1 MNLVNQSAFLKALG
15 WSLLDSL
22 WQMGALW
29 LIYVLLTANGKR
41 FNARQRHTLALLSL
55 AGGSLWFLTTLVI
68 NFYKAAAAPEVVTLV
83 VNAGEIAP
91 SAVKGNI
98 ATWLEPVL
106 PFLSV
111 AYLLI
116 TVCLF
121 FRFYHQYRYTRRL
134 FHQGLQKAN
143 PELRVFLQQAV
154 QHMSI
159 HRKVNI
165 WLSTLVDTPLTIGFW
180 KPIILLPI
188 AAVNNLSIEQTEA
201 IILHELNHIR
211 HNDYLVN
218 LLIACTDIIL
228 FFNPFAQLFS
238 GVIRRE
244 REHSC
249 DDMVLQ
255 FRYDASQYARAL
267 LTLEQNRA
275 ALSPALAVAATGNNT
290 LLFNRVKR
298 MLTKEPVTIALNQK
312 LVAWLLSAFLIGFI
326 GWYNPGRAIVTTIK
340 ETAVTAPQ
348 NPVIEFAADISTPAA
363 PAPQQPAPKIP
374 ALAPA
379 EDVTGV
385 QDNDNTTEEEADLA
399 PLASLDEMDI
409 DENTGLRHELVQFA
423 ARQGQIAHNMVAFV
437 QSKEMRDYSMQATQD
452 ALASVG
458 SISTHPFVPG
468 NSFIVQVLEDTLLPK
483 KYTMTLAEKEAKES
497 LDKALKALKEI
508 DWQKVEKGLNTAGK
522 QVDIIQLESEIK
534 KALQEVDW
542 KKVNKETEVA
552 IAEARRELAEEQAT
566 LKIQM
571 ERYNHARQEK
581 QEKLQRVQYQILM
594 DRLGEN
600 QKPAACETEK
610 KATGARTVKK
620 KKIVVI

>member
-29 LIYVLLTANGKR
+29 LIYVLLTANGRR

-55 AGGSLWFLTTLVI
+55 AGGSLWFLTTLII
-68 NFYKAAAAPEVVTLV
+68 NFYKAAAAPEVITLV
-83 VNAGEIAP
+83 VNAGESLP
-91 SAVKGNI
+91 AVKGDM

-116 TVCLF
+116 TAGLF
-121 FRFYHQYRYTRRL
+121 FRFYHQYRSTRRL

-165 WLSTLVDTPLTIGFW
+165 WLSSLVDTPLTIGFW

-211 HNDYLVN
+211 RNDYLVN

-275 ALSPALAVAATGNNT
+275 VGSPALAVAATGNNT
-290 LLFNRVKR
+290 LLLNRVKR

-340 ETAVTAPQ
+340 ETVVTAPE
-348 NPVIEFAADISTPAA
+348 NPVVEFAADISTPALPA
-363 PAPQQPAPKIP
+363 PASPKAAPEAQ
-374 ALAPA
+374 ALADDFAAVP
-379 EDVTGV
+379 
-385 QDNDNTTEEEADLA
+385 DNDNQEEDIDLA
-399 PLASLDEMDI
+399 PLADLDEMDA
-409 DENTGLRHELVQFA
+409 DDHSNLRHELVQFA
-423 ARQGQIAHNMVAFV
+423 SQQSPIVQNMVSFV
-437 QSKEMRDYSMQATQD
+437 QTKEMRDYSMQAAKE

-458 SISTHPFVPG
+458 SINTHPFVPG
-468 NSFIVQVLEDTLLPK
+468 NSFIVQILEDTLLPK
-483 KYTMTLAEKEAKES
+483 KYTMTQAEKEARES
-497 LDKALKALKEI
+497 LDKALMALKQI
-508 DWQKVEKGLNTAGK
+508 DWQKLEKGLTATGENT
-522 QVDIIQLESEIK
+522 VDIEKLQNEIK
-534 KALQEVDW
+534 KALKEVDW
-542 KKVNKETEVA
+542 KKVNKETEAA
-552 IAEARRELAEEQAT
+552 IAEARREMAEEQAA
-566 LKIQM
+566 LRLQM
-571 ERYNHARQEK
+571 ERYNQARQEK
-581 QEKLQRVQYQILM
+581 QEKQQQVQYQILM

-600 QKPAACETEK
+600 QKATTCETEK
-610 KATGARTVKK
+610 KATQAKSVKR

>member
-29 LIYVLLTANGKR
+29 LIYVLLTANGRR

-55 AGGSLWFLTTLVI
+55 AGGSGWFLTTLII
-68 NFYKAAAAPEVVTLV
+68 NFYKAAAAPEMITLV
-83 VNAGEIAP
+83 VNAGENLP
-91 SAVKGNI
+91 AVKSGMS
-98 ATWLEPVL
+98 TFLEPVL

-116 TVCLF
+116 TAGLF
-121 FRFYHQYRYTRRL
+121 FRFYHQYRSTRRL

-165 WLSTLVDTPLTIGFW
+165 WLSSLVDTPLTIGFW

-211 HNDYLVN
+211 RNDYLVN

-275 ALSPALAVAATGNNT
+275 IGSPALAVAATGNNT
-290 LLFNRVKR
+290 LLLNRVKR

-340 ETAVTAPQ
+340 ETAVTAPE
-348 NPVIEFAADISTPAA
+348 NPVVEFAANISTPALPA
-363 PAPQQPAPKIP
+363 PAASPKAAPK
-374 ALAPA
+374 AQAVA
-379 EDVTGV
+379 DDFAAV
-385 QDNDNTTEEEADLA
+385 QVHDGQEEQTDLD
-399 PLASLDEMDI
+399 PLADLDEMDA
-409 DENTGLRHELVQFA
+409 DDHSNLRHELVQFA
-423 ARQGQIAHNMVAFV
+423 SQQRPIVQNMVSFV
-437 QSKEMRDYSMQATQD
+437 QTKEMRDYSMQAAKE

-458 SISTHPFVPG
+458 SINTHPFVPG
-468 NSFIVQVLEDTLLPK
+468 NSFIVQILEDTLLPK
-483 KYTMTLAEKEAKES
+483 KYTMTQAEKEARES
-497 LDKALKALKEI
+497 LDKALMALKQI
-508 DWQKVEKGLNTAGK
+508 DWQKLEKGLKATGEST
-522 QVDIIQLESEIK
+522 VDIEQLQNEIR
-534 KALQEVDW
+534 KALKEVDW
-542 KKVNKETEVA
+542 KKVNKETEAA
-552 IAEARRELAEEQAT
+552 IAEARREMAEEQAA
-566 LKIQM
+566 LRVQM
-571 ERYNHARQEK
+571 ERYNQARQEK
-581 QEKLQRVQYQILM
+581 QEKQQQVQYQILM

-600 QKPAACETEK
+600 QKATTCETEK
-610 KATGARTVKK
+610 KATQAKTAKK

>member
-29 LIYVLLTANGKR
+29 LIYVLLTANGRK

-55 AGGSLWFLTTLVI
+55 AGGSGWFLITLII
-68 NFYKAAAAPEVVTLV
+68 NFYKAAAAPEVITLV
-83 VNAGEIAP
+83 VNAGEMAP
-91 SAVKGNI
+91 AVKGDM

-116 TVCLF
+116 TAGLF
-121 FRFYHQYRYTRRL
+121 FRFYHQYRSTRRL

-165 WLSTLVDTPLTIGFW
+165 WLSSLVDTPLTIGFW

-211 HNDYLVN
+211 RNDYLVN

-238 GVIRRE
+238 GIIRRE

-275 ALSPALAVAATGNNT
+275 AGSPALAVAATGNNT
-290 LLFNRVKR
+290 LLLNRVKR
-298 MLTKEPVTIALNQK
+298 MLTKEPVTVALNQK

-340 ETAVTAPQ
+340 ETAVTAPES
-348 NPVIEFAADISTPAA
+348 PVIEYVADISTPVLPA
-363 PAPQQPAPKIP
+363 PASPKP
-374 ALAPA
+374 VPEAQAPA
-379 EDVTGV
+379 ADFAGV
-385 QDNDNTTEEEADLA
+385 QDTDNQQEEADLA
-399 PLASLDEMDI
+399 LDNLDEI
-409 DENTGLRHELVQFA
+409 DADDHSTLGHELVQFA
-423 ARQGQIAHNMVAFV
+423 AQQGQIAQNMVSFV
-437 QSKEMRDYSMQATQD
+437 QTKEMRDYSMQAAKE

-458 SISTHPFVPG
+458 SIHTHPFVPG
-468 NSFIVQVLEDTLLPK
+468 NSFIVQILEDTLLPK
-483 KYTMTLAEKEAKES
+483 KYTMTLAEKEARES
-497 LDKALKALKEI
+497 LDKALMALKQI
-508 DWQKVEKGLNTAGK
+508 DWQKLEKGLTATGENT
-522 QVDIIQLESEIK
+522 VDIEQLQSEIK
-534 KALQEVDW
+534 KALKEVDW

-552 IAEARRELAEEQAT
+552 IAEARREMAEEQAA
-566 LKIQM
+566 LRLQM
-571 ERYNHARQEK
+571 ERYNQARQEK
-581 QEKLQRVQYQILM
+581 QARQQQVQYQILM

-600 QKPAACETEK
+600 QKAATCETEK
-610 KATGARTVKK
+610 KPTQAKTVKK